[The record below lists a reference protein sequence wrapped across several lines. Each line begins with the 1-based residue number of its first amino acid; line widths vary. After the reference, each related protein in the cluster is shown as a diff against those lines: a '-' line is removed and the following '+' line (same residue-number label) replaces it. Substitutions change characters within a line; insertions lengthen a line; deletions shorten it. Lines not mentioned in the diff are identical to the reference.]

1 MLLVAFTIAFLLIG
15 IVLYSFVSRRFYSA
29 EIVGMLTISIACLV
43 LVFEIVTMLVANMGV
58 SGKIASYEQ
67 RYESLVFQLENNLY
81 DNDND
86 LGKKELYNQIQSWN
100 ENLASGKAMQDDIWL
115 GVFWPDIYDDFEFIE
130 VERMWGEV
138 EGGDG

>member
-43 LVFEIVTMLVANMGV
+43 LVFEIVAMLVANMGV

-86 LGKKELYNQIQSWN
+86 LGKKELYNQIQRWN
-100 ENLASGKAMQDDIWL
+100 EDLARGKAMQDDIWL
-115 GVFWPDIYDDFEFIE
+115 GVFCPDIYDDFEFIE
-130 VERMWGEV
+130 LEARP
-138 EGGDG
+138 

>member
-1 MLLVAFTIAFLLIG
+1 MLLVAFTIAFLLVG
-15 IVLYSFVSRRFYSA
+15 IVLYVFVSRRFYSA

-67 RYESLVFQLENNLY
+67 RYGSLVFQLENNLY

-100 ENLASGKAMQDDIWL
+100 ENLASGKAMQDNIWL

-130 VERMWGEV
+130 LEAQP
-138 EGGDG
+138 